1 MAYTPVDIQ
10 KSAIGMVSI
19 DFWSLVESR
28 ESKIISVLHRNK
40 AHMKMGVQY
49 SPAVCFISQ
58 LAREV
63 DAAKAIRNLITCPT
77 A

>member
-1 MAYTPVDIQ
+1 MAYTLVDIQ

-40 AHMKMGVQY
+40 AHMKMGSNY
-49 SPAVCFISQ
+49 SSVVFSISQ

-63 DAAKAIRNLITCPT
+63 DAAKAIRNLITCAT